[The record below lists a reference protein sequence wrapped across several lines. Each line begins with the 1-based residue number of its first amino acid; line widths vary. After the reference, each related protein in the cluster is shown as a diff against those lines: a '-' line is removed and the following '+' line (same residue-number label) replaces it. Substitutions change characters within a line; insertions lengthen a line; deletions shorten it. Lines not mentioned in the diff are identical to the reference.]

1 MKQAYDSCAL
11 RDKLM
16 KNLLVIAAA
25 AVLSVTL
32 ASVASGY
39 TFETYTNVRF
49 AYAVDY
55 PADLLIPQ
63 GEPDNN
69 DGQRFISRSGDVEL
83 VVVGSFNALDKSL
96 RDRFAEEL
104 QRDPRTDRPRTVTY
118 KVLKKDWFVVSGT
131 EGKNTFYTK
140 VMLKD
145 DTFKTMTFR
154 CPKERDAELTPLTAQ
169 IAKSFRHVEVE
180 EDRSGSR

>member
-1 MKQAYDSCAL
+1 
-11 RDKLM
+11 M
-16 KNLLVIAAA
+16 KNLLVLAAA
-25 AVLSVTL
+25 AVLSIALAPL
-32 ASVASGY
+32 ASGQ
-39 TFETYTNVRF
+39 TFKTYTNVRF

-63 GEPDNN
+63 GEPDNG
-69 DGQRFISRSGDVEL
+69 DGQRFVSRSGDVEL
-83 VVVGSFNALDKSL
+83 LVVGSFNALEKSL

-104 QRDPRTDRPRTVTY
+104 QRDPRTERPRTITY

-140 VMLKD
+140 VMVKD

-154 CPKERDAELTPLTAQ
+154 CPKERDAELTSLTAR